1 MSSRNWERVTAIAG
15 IVTVFLF
22 VAEIATWGNPEY
34 GDPVSKIRTVF
45 VDNQRMAYVSIELAA
60 WSLVAMLVFAAGL
73 AAILRRLRPDNEIL
87 APVIVGSAAIFGAA
101 QIAFGAVSGALAL
114 GAAHATDSEINLI
127 QAVLTYLDALRFMPF
142 GLMTVVAGIAQL
154 SAPGFA
160 RWIGWVAIA
169 SGAANLVAQLSMF
182 DPMGALGHLGSA
194 GQLGFLLYIIWTVAI
209 AVTLFRRPLLASSR
223 PMAAGR
229 AEAVSE

>member
-15 IVTVFLF
+15 ILTVFLF

-60 WSLVAMLVFAAGL
+60 WSLVAMLVFAAGF
-73 AAILRRLRPDNEIL
+73 AAILRRLQPDNEIL
-87 APVIVGSAAIFGAA
+87 APVIVGSAAIFGGA

-114 GAAHATDSEINLI
+114 EAVHATDSEINMM
-127 QAVLTYLDALRFMPF
+127 QAALTYLDALRFMPF
-142 GLMTVVAGIAQL
+142 ALLTVAAGIAQV

-160 RWIGWVAIA
+160 RWIGWIGIA

-209 AVTLFRRPLLASSR
+209 AVTLFRRPLLASSH
-223 PMAAGR
+223 PMAAGQ
-229 AEAVSE
+229 AEAVSA